1 MSEFDLINR
10 FFKPEAVHR
19 DDVKLGIGDDCAI
32 LDIPHGKQL
41 CVSTDTLIAGVHF
54 PDTTSARDIGHKAL
68 AVNLSDLAAMGAEPA
83 WVSLAL
89 TLPEYNP
96 EWLQGFI
103 DGFNDLAS
111 RYNVSLIG
119 GDTTRGHLTITVQ
132 VFGLIKEGQAMRRDR
147 AHADQLI
154 YVTGTLGDAG
164 LGLHQVMGQI
174 NQSSLDYCVQRL
186 NRPEPR
192 IDIARELVNLSD
204 CAIDISDGLIADLG
218 HILERS
224 QCGAEL
230 QLQDIPLSDEV
241 KRYYGEQIDW
251 CQILGAGDDY
261 ELCFTCDENK
271 AASLQTL
278 ARKQGIA
285 ITCIGRVTTGSDII
299 CVDANGNVLDIQN
312 MGYNHFND

>member
-19 DDVKLGIGDDCAI
+19 DDVILGIGDDCAI
-32 LDIPHGKQL
+32 LNIPHGKQL

-68 AVNLSDLAAMGAEPA
+68 AVNLSDLAAMGAEPT

-89 TLPEYNP
+89 TLPEHNAD
-96 EWLQGFI
+96 WLEDFMY
-103 DGFNDLAS
+103 GFNELAGH
-111 RYNVSLIG
+111 YKVSLIG

-132 VFGLIKEGQAMRRDR
+132 VFGLIDEGQAMRRDR
-147 AHADQLI
+147 ARTNQLI

-164 LGLHQVMGQI
+164 LGLKQVMGQI
-174 NQSSLDYCVQRL
+174 HEPSLDDCIHRL
-186 NRPEPR
+186 NHPEPR
-192 IDIARELVNLSD
+192 IDIARELVNFTD
-204 CAIDISDGLIADLG
+204 CAIDISDGLLADLG
-218 HILERS
+218 HILECS

-230 QLQDIPLSDEV
+230 QLQDIPLSNEV
-241 KRYYGEQIDW
+241 KHYYGEQIDW
-251 CQILGAGDDY
+251 AQILGAGDDY

-278 ARKQGIA
+278 AQQQGIA
-285 ITCIGRVTTGSDII
+285 ITCIGRITTGSVLSCI
-299 CVDANGNVLDIQN
+299 DAQGHVLDIKQT
-312 MGYNHFND
+312 GYNHFND